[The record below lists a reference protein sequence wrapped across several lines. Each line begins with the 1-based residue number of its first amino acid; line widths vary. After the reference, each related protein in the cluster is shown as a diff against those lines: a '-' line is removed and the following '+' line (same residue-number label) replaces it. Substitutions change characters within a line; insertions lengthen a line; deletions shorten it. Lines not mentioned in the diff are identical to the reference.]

1 MTESN
6 DTFDENLEL
15 AKSLTAS
22 VWKRLE
28 NLGVAKGGPG
38 SGPHAS
44 GGSNDGGTHEAW
56 VKGGAKGNSPATQS
70 IKDSVARNPGN
81 DNLKSALANS
91 KAGDQ
96 SARSGD
102 HAAARESYQAAS
114 DSHMGAEAGSS
125 FTISPAGSEHAQ
137 EAADYH
143 SGQDNSYPKDW
154 QTKSLMTKSNNTF
167 DEKQEGTTDRL
178 QEAIDWLASMKAD
191 SKRVTDA
198 IPKAKQENEE
208 ADDAQSIE
216 DAANQ
221 DVEIEG
227 EDD

>member
-1 MTESN
+1 MSIMTKPN
-6 DTFDENLEL
+6 NTFNENLEL

-22 VWKRLE
+22 VWERLG
-28 NLGVAKGGPG
+28 NLGIAKGGPG

-44 GGSNDGGTHEAW
+44 GGGNDGGTHQAW
-56 VKGGAKGNSPATQS
+56 VNGGAKGNSPATQS
-70 IKDSVARNPGN
+70 IKDSVARNPSS

-125 FTISPAGSEHAQ
+125 WTINSAGSENAQ
-137 EAADYH
+137 TAADYH

-154 QTKSLMTKSNNTF
+154 TTK
-167 DEKQEGTTDRL
+167 
-178 QEAIDWLASMKAD
+178 AS
-191 SKRVTDA
+191 
-198 IPKAKQENEE
+198 
-208 ADDAQSIE
+208 
-216 DAANQ
+216 
-221 DVEIEG
+221 
-227 EDD
+227 